1 MSAVRKVLVV
11 GAGISGLA
19 ASVLLAQAGI
29 AVEVIEAEATIG
41 SLGSGITL
49 QGNALRILRQLG
61 VWDEVQARGYAFD
74 TLGLRTPDGH
84 LMVEMADART
94 GGPDLPATLGM
105 GRPDLSAILAR
116 AAGSAGV
123 TLRPATTVERLETV
137 GSAVEVE
144 FSDHRSD
151 RYDVVIGAD
160 GLRSSIRALLGITTG
175 PQPTGL
181 GIWRLH
187 AQRPESITRTELIYG
202 GSCYIAGYCPTGPST
217 CYAYLVDGIRPRHEM
232 PAPEDYAKFMHDLA
246 LDYHGAWDD
255 LRAQMDD
262 PANVNY
268 TRFEW
273 HVLDDPWHRGRVVLI
288 GDAAHSCPPTLAQG
302 AAMGLEDASVLAQ
315 LLIEGDDAPAAL
327 AELSHRRVD
336 RVRAVVEAS
345 VQLGQWM
352 LDHTPDADVPG
363 LMGRISGLVSQPA

>member
-29 AVEVIEAEATIG
+29 AVEVIEADAAIG

-49 QGNALRILRQLG
+49 QGNALRVLRQLG
-61 VWDEVQARGYAFD
+61 VWDEVQASGYAFD

-116 AAGSAGV
+116 AAVSAGV

-160 GLRSSIRALLGITTG
+160 GLRSSTRALLGITTG

-302 AAMGLEDASVLAQ
+302 AAMGLEDASVLAE
-315 LLIEGDDAPAAL
+315 LLIDGDDAPGAL

>member
-29 AVEVIEAEATIG
+29 AVEVIEADAAIG

-49 QGNALRILRQLG
+49 QGNALRVLRQLG
-61 VWDEVQARGYAFD
+61 VWDEVQASGYAFD

-116 AAGSAGV
+116 AAVSAGV

-160 GLRSSIRALLGITTG
+160 GLRSSTRALLGITTG

-302 AAMGLEDASVLAQ
+302 AAMGLEDASELAQ